1 MNLDRAARVAVAG
14 LFGLTLV
21 ALPALAHAQVGSLA
35 GKVVGPDGK
44 PVPDAEV
51 TMVNSANGLTA
62 SAKTN
67 NNGDFVR
74 AGLMT
79 GNPWNIRA
87 KKGDLEGGINN
98 VRVPFNSV
106 LELPPIVITKAAPP
120 MDAATKA
127 RLEAEKTQTALIAKI
142 SAEVDTAI
150 AAGDL
155 DGAISKFTEA
165 AAALP
170 NCAVCY
176 VRIGDLHMK
185 KGRTE
190 QAEQAYLKAVSLDD
204 HNADAY
210 NALTNIYNSQR
221 KFDEAAK
228 MSAKFNALANSA
240 GGGDNAESLFN
251 QGAIAFNQNKIAE
264 AKPFLE
270 KALALKPDLA
280 EAHYL
285 MGMVLINEGKVP
297 EAKKSLAEYL
307 KLAPSGPNAPTAKAI
322 IDTP

>member
-1 MNLDRAARVAVAG
+1 MNLDRVARVAVAG
-14 LFGLTLV
+14 LFAVTLV
-21 ALPALAHAQVGSLA
+21 ALPAVAHAQVGSLA

-44 PVPDAEV
+44 PVADAEV
-51 TMVNSANGLTA
+51 TLTNAANAMTA

-67 NNGDFVR
+67 DKGEWVR

-79 GNPWNIRA
+79 GNPWNVRA
-87 KKGDLEGGINN
+87 KKGDLEGGLNN

-106 LELPPIVITKAAPP
+106 LELPPIVLAPNVDP
-120 MDAATKA
+120 ATRA
-127 RLEAEKTQTALIAKI
+127 RLEAERKQKEAIAKMT
-142 SAEVDTAI
+142 AEVDAAVKSGDIDLAI
-150 AAGDL
+150 A
-155 DGAISKFTEA
+155 KYTEA
-165 AAALP
+165 AAAIP
-170 NCAVCY
+170 GCAVCY
-176 VRIGDLHMK
+176 VQIGNFQMK
-185 KGRTE
+185 KER
-190 QAEQAYLKAVSLDD
+190 QAEAEKAYLEAIKIDD
-204 HNADAY
+204 SNSEAY
-210 NALTNIYNSQR
+210 NALTNLYNAQR

-228 MSAKFNALANSA
+228 MSAKFNSLAASS
-240 GGGDNAESLFN
+240 GGGGNAESLFN

-285 MGMVLINEGKVP
+285 YGMVLINEGKVP

-307 KLAPSGPNAPTAKAI
+307 KLAPDGPNAATAKAI

>member
-1 MNLDRAARVAVAG
+1 MKLDRAARVAVAA

-51 TMVNSANGLTA
+51 TLTNAANGLTA
-62 SAKTN
+62 TVKTSS
-67 NNGDFVR
+67 NGEWVR
-74 AGLMT
+74 AGLQA
-79 GNPWNIRA
+79 GNPWNIRV

-98 VRVPFNSV
+98 VRVQFNGV
-106 LELPPIVITKAAPP
+106 LELPPIVITPVIDP
-120 MDAATKA
+120 ATKA
-127 RLEAEKTQTALIAKI
+127 RMDAERAQQAAIAKAT
-142 SAEVDTAI
+142 AEVEAAI
-150 AAGDL
+150 KTGDL
-155 DGAISKFTEA
+155 DLAITKYTEA

-170 NCAVCY
+170 GCAVCF
-176 VRIGDLHMK
+176 VRIGELQMK
-185 KGRTE
+185 KERLPE
-190 QAEQAYLKAVSLDD
+190 AEKAYLEAVKIDD
-204 HNADAY
+204 ENAEAY

-228 MSAKFNALANSA
+228 MSAKFNALAASS
-240 GGGDNAESLFN
+240 GGGGNAESLFN

-270 KALALKPDLA
+270 KAIALKPDLA

-285 MGMVLINEGKVP
+285 YGMVLINEGKVA

-307 KLAPSGPNAPTAKAI
+307 KLAPSGPNAATAKAI